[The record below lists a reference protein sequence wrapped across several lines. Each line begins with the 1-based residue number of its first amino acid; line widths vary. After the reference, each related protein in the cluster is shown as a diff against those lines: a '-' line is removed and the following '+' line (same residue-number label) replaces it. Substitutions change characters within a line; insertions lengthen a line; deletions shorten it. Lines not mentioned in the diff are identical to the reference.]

1 MAKETLRFRTKIQ
14 GREAGVVAA
23 ISPPVDVFEFF
34 GTRARVPIR
43 GTIDGFPFRSSLM
56 PMGGCHRMPVNKALC
71 AGAGVQSG
79 DVVDV
84 VMERDDQERTVDAPA
99 ALKKALVKN
108 KTAKANW
115 EKMAFTHK
123 KEIALWIADAKKEE
137 TRERRV
143 EKAIQ
148 VLQKR
153 AKWTG

>member
-1 MAKETLRFRTKIQ
+1 
-14 GREAGVVAA
+14 
-23 ISPPVDVFEFF
+23 
-34 GTRARVPIR
+34 
-43 GTIDGFPFRSSLM
+43 
-56 PMGGCHRMPVNKALC
+56 VNKALC